1 MFIPTEHKIKKGDT
15 LSEIAQMYNTNVEY
29 LANLNNIKDINK
41 IKAGN
46 TLKLFDFK
54 KGSPTPMTGRPFGE
68 ALSSLTDKESSL
80 RKKIEESPGVGLSA
94 LSDPNDPT
102 KLNPKLLEFFSGLN
116 PFADKKPTTIE
127 EKSKQK
133 EKKETVKPSITEEES
148 FLPINIR
155 QIFSPG
161 QDRTEKDLSKEERD
175 TLKKVIARSQT
186 PERIAEK
193 EASGLSPYA
202 IEYKDYETTEKGAQ
216 YADVGGSMGLLG
228 LFNKLQNPAYN
239 LKTFLG
245 QASAIPQESG
255 GYRIQDIYDFKP
267 STKAQGL
274 TKFGEYLSSIGE
286 AGFNP
291 YSQVRNFMGYYGP
304 LEGTGM
310 GGRSDIR
317 IMKQGGDTMDIQ
329 QQTKNV
335 AAQGRYGDSML
346 LHVNPAEV
354 KGLASAMP
362 ITVNPQTGQP
372 EAFLPFLAPLLGGF
386 AGSALLGAGTAAGL
400 STAAAT
406 GIGAGL
412 AQTAVTGDIKEG
424 LMAGLTAGLGS
435 RILGGAG
442 DVQIGK
448 DALTTPTSSLPID
461 PTTGLNYT
469 PTGALESAVT
479 QNIGATNPALLN
491 PQVAGPTVTGT
502 SIPQTLNPLG
512 QAQLDTFMSSPTAGN
527 YLQTFSDDAIANLG
541 TEAGATNLDSLSS
554 AFTDPSGS
562 MDIGQGFSNIGTAA
576 MDDPL
581 ALAGLGTTGTMYGM
595 DMMQADYEEQM
606 ARMQAERE
614 EKRRQ
619 NMLMNPEP
627 TLYSGGGAIRGFNG
641 EDDSSTSEDLPQI
654 FAPARTAYDVN
665 PNFMAGFNPETMY
678 FNPATIAAP
687 ASSLTANS
695 APPILEDTY
704 TGTKGGYGGDPL
716 VISPEGRQ
724 ASIDPFTA
732 YTGEAPAG
740 LVPYS
745 TTQPAPYI
753 DLTGD
758 DLGLPDGGG
767 EYVFDDIQ
775 TKGEQEGGDD
785 FEFDIDDYLNNL
797 DLSNINI
804 MGQNYDISNFDLT
817 EFLNQYDPSS
827 EVFTQADTNVN
838 YKNNNQ
844 LIDLDNLLQIQD
856 EGVIDYTDS
865 LNTNLI
871 DLYDADNSRDINTGV
886 DSFTTTDNTFNNTLD
901 LSAFDPLN
909 LADTYNTTMNTSN
922 TLDTSTLA
930 ALDPLYAGGPDSFTE
945 TLDTFNTAPLDVFNS
960 INTLGLTDDTP
971 KTSKMDRLSMAKGG
985 QLPNKGLE
993 ALNKVAPDVVDKMGY
1008 QEGGMTMM
1016 NDPLTQEVTAFLL
1029 GESNNEEALNMF
1041 LTKYGNEAFMQLREA
1056 VLQSVVPGAQ
1066 TQGQIKGNGEGG
1078 MDDDLRGMI
1087 GNKERIAVSQDEFI
1101 VPADVVS
1108 MLGDGSSDAG
1118 SKELYNMMDR
1128 VRKEKTG
1135 TTKQAP
1141 RLANA
1146 GGLLPA

>member
-1 MFIPTEHKIKKGDT
+1 VFIPTEHKIKKGDT

-54 KGSPTPMTGRPFGE
+54 EGSPTPMTGRPFGE
-68 ALSSLTDKESSL
+68 SLFSFTDKESSL

-94 LSDPNDPT
+94 LSDPDDPT

-127 EKSKQK
+127 EKSKQ
-133 EKKETVKPSITEEES
+133 KETVKPSITEEES

-193 EASGLSPYA
+193 EASGLNPYA

-216 YADVGGSMGLLG
+216 YADVGGDMGLLG

-245 QASAIPQESG
+245 QASAIPQEGG

-304 LEGTGM
+304 QEGTGM

-372 EAFLPFLAPLLGGF
+372 EAFLPFLAPLLGSMGF
-386 AGSALLGAGTAAGL
+386 SALAGTGLLGTTIGGL
-400 STAAAT
+400 SAGALS

-424 LMAGLTAGLGS
+424 LKAGLTAGLS
-435 RILGGAG
+435 TRILTGAG
-442 DVQIGK
+442 NTQIGQ
-448 DALTTPTSSLPID
+448 DALTTPTTSLPTD
-461 PTTGLNYT
+461 PTTGLNYS
-469 PTGALESAVT
+469 PTGALESAMT
-479 QNIGATNPALLN
+479 QNIATTNPALAN
-491 PQVAGPTVTGT
+491 PLQAGPTVTGT

-512 QAQLDTFMSSPTAGN
+512 QANLNTFMSSPAADN
-527 YLQTFSDDAIANLG
+527 YLQPFADDAIANFGAKAGNPTALESLG
-541 TEAGATNLDSLSS
+541 AS
-554 AFTDPSGS
+554 FTDSTGGY
-562 MDIGQGFSNIGTAA
+562 DIGQGFSNIGTAA

-627 TLYSGGGAIRGFNG
+627 TLYAGGGAIRGFNG
-641 EDDSSTSEDLPQI
+641 EDDSYTGGDLPQI
-654 FAPARTAYDVN
+654 FAPARAAYDVN

-678 FNPATIAAP
+678 FNPATISAP
-687 ASSLTANS
+687 ASGLEAGG
-695 APPILEDTY
+695 PPVVLDTY

-724 ASIDPFTA
+724 ASIDPFSA

-745 TTQPAPYI
+745 TTLPSLDI
-753 DLTGD
+753 TGT
-758 DLGLPDGGG
+758 DLGLPMG
-767 EYVFDDIQ
+767 EGTPAPAGVVFDDEIV
-775 TKGEQEGGDD
+775 TLDEQEGENNFTDPNV
-785 FEFDIDDYLNNL
+785 IDPNNIGGGVYIPNIG
-797 DLSNINI
+797 NINI
-804 MGQNYDISNFDLT
+804 PAIMSGMGNFDIP
-817 EFLNQYDPSS
+817 ESFVPMGGQD
-827 EVFTQADTNVN
+827 FGITQP
-838 YKNNNQ
+838 
-844 LIDLDNLLQIQD
+844 I
-856 EGVIDYTDS
+856 IDYQ
-865 LNTNLI
+865 L
-871 DLYDADNSRDINTGV
+871 A
-886 DSFTTTDNTFNNTLD
+886 NTFD
-901 LSAFDPLN
+901 LIPEEEIPVV
-909 LADTYNTTMNTSN
+909 T
-922 TLDTSTLA
+922 
-930 ALDPLYAGGPDSFTE
+930 
-945 TLDTFNTAPLDVFNS
+945 
-960 INTLGLTDDTP
+960 
-971 KTSKMDRLSMAKGG
+971 RKGG
-985 QLPNKGLE
+985 GDTLKPIPEGNKGLPNLPVGVRKE
-993 ALNKVAPDVVDKMGY
+993 MGY
-1008 QEGGMTMM
+1008 MQAGGMTDMQ

-1087 GNKERIAVSQDEFI
+1087 GDKERIAVSQDEFI

-1118 SKELYNMMDR
+1118 SKELYDMMDR

>member
-1 MFIPTEHKIKKGDT
+1 MPFMPTEITIRKGDT
-15 LSEIAQMYNTNVEY
+15 LSEIAQMFDTTVSE
-29 LANLNNIKDINK
+29 LVKLNNIENANFIR
-41 IKAGN
+41 AGD
-46 TLKLFDFK
+46 TLKLPKIAGRTLNIPSRK
-54 KGSPTPMTGRPFGE
+54 KNTPTRTQP
-68 ALSSLTDKESSL
+68 AKKVKES
-80 RKKIEESPGVGLSA
+80 
-94 LSDPNDPT
+94 T
-102 KLNPKLLEFFSGLN
+102 KP
-116 PFADKKPTTIE
+116 
-127 EKSKQK
+127 
-133 EKKETVKPSITEEES
+133 VVTEEES

-155 QIFSPG
+155 QIFNPE

-175 TLKKVIARSQT
+175 ALKEVIARSQT

-193 EASGLSPYA
+193 EAAGLNPFA

-245 QASAIPQESG
+245 QASAIPQEGG
-255 GYRIQDIYDFKP
+255 GYRIQDVYDFKP
-267 STKAQGL
+267 KTQKQGL
-274 TKFGEYLSSIGE
+274 SKFGEYLSSVGR

-304 LEGTGM
+304 QEGTGM
-310 GGRSDIR
+310 GGKSDIR
-317 IMKQGGDTMDIQ
+317 IMQQGGDTMDIK

-435 RILGGAG
+435 KIFSGAG
-442 DVQIGK
+442 DLQVGK
-448 DALTTPTSSLPID
+448 DALTTPTTSLPID

-469 PTGALESAVT
+469 PTAALESAVT
-479 QNIGATNPALLN
+479 QNIGATNPNLLN

-512 QAQLDTFMSSPTAGN
+512 QAELNTIMNSPIADN
-527 YLQTFSDDAIANLG
+527 YLQTFSDDAIAQFG
-541 TEAGATNLDSLSS
+541 AEAGNPTNLESLGA
-554 AFTDPSGS
+554 AFRDPSGS
-562 MDIGQGFSNIGTAA
+562 IDIGQGFSNIGSAA
-576 MDDPL
+576 MNDPM

-627 TLYSGGGAIRGFNG
+627 ILYSEGGAIRGFNG
-641 EDDSSTSEDLPQI
+641 QYGSNTSGELPQI
-654 FAPARTAYDVN
+654 FAPARQTYDVN

-678 FNPATIAAP
+678 FNPATISAP
-687 ASSLTANS
+687 ASGLQAGG
-695 APPILEDTY
+695 PPIVLDTY
-704 TGTKGGYGGDPL
+704 TGTKGGYGGNPL

-724 ASIDPFTA
+724 AKIDPFTA

-740 LVPYS
+740 LVS
-745 TTQPAPYI
+745 SQPFI
-753 DLTGD
+753 DITGD
-758 DLGLPDGGG
+758 DLDLPDDGDPV
-767 EYVFDDIQ
+767 VFDDIQ
-775 TKGEQEGGDD
+775 TIGGDEQTGADD
-785 FEFDIDDYLNNL
+785 FTFDLDDYLTDL

-804 MGQNYDISNFDLT
+804 LGQNYDFSNFDLT
-817 EFLNQYDPSS
+817 KFLNEYDPTVTQMEDMTKLSTLS
-827 EVFTQADTNVN
+827 ADNLVNFDNLYEVYDPTKEVTSADSF
-838 YKNNNQ
+838 NNN
-844 LIDLDNLLQIQD
+844 L
-856 EGVIDYTDS
+856 T
-865 LNTNLI
+865 TNLVDI
-871 DLYDADNSRDINTGV
+871 LDFDNVGTGTE
-886 DSFTTTDNTFNNTLD
+886 SFTTTDNTLNYDNLVN
-901 LSAFDPLN
+901 FDNSMN
-909 LADTYNTTMNTSN
+909 L
-922 TLDTSTLA
+922 
-930 ALDPLYAGGPDSFTE
+930 ALDPVNTVDTLGTTTLADLDSISLAPDT
-945 TLDTFNTAPLDVFNS
+945 TLNPTTDITNPLTYFDTL
-960 INTLGLTDDTP
+960 NTLGLADITVNKP
-971 KTSKMDRLSMAKGG
+971 SMGTLTMAEGG
-985 QLPNKGLE
+985 ALKPIPEDNKGLPNLPE
-993 ALNKVAPDVVDKMGY
+993 DVRNEMGY
-1008 QEGGMTMM
+1008 MQAGGMTEMQ
-1016 NDPLTQEVTAFLL
+1016 NDPLTREVTAFLL

-1041 LTKYGNEAFMQLREA
+1041 LTKYGNEAFMKLREA

-1066 TQGQIKGNGEGG
+1066 TQGQIRGDGEGG

-1118 SKELYNMMDR
+1118 SKELYDMMDR

>member
-1 MFIPTEHKIKKGDT
+1 MKYKIKSGDT
-15 LSEIAQMYNTNVEY
+15 LSQIAKDNNISVKK
-29 LANLNNIKDINK
+29 LAELNNIKDINK
-41 IKAGN
+41 IYAGK
-46 TLKLFDFK
+46 TLDIPSRQKNI
-54 KGSPTPMTGRPFGE
+54 PTRTE
-68 ALSSLTDKESSL
+68 SVKEI
-80 RKKIEESPGVGLSA
+80 KQTAQPVVIE
-94 LSDPNDPT
+94 
-102 KLNPKLLEFFSGLN
+102 
-116 PFADKKPTTIE
+116 
-127 EKSKQK
+127 
-133 EKKETVKPSITEEES
+133 EEES

-193 EASGLSPYA
+193 EASGLNPYA

-216 YADVGGSMGLLG
+216 YADVGGDMGLLG

-245 QASAIPQESG
+245 QASAIPQEGG

-304 LEGTGM
+304 QEGTGM

-435 RILGGAG
+435 KIFSGAG
-442 DVQIGK
+442 DLQVGK
-448 DALTTPTSSLPID
+448 DALTTSTTSLPID

-469 PTGALESAVT
+469 PTQALESAMT
-479 QNIGATNPALLN
+479 QNIGASNPALLN

-502 SIPQTLNPLG
+502 SIPQTLNPVG
-512 QAQLDTFMSSPTAGN
+512 QAELNAFMSSPTADN
-527 YLQTFSDDAIANLG
+527 YLQTFSDDAIAQFG
-541 TEAGATNLDSLSS
+541 AEAGNPTNLESLGAAFKDS
-554 AFTDPSGS
+554 TGS
-562 MDIGQGFSNIGTAA
+562 IDLGQGFSNISSAA
-576 MDDPL
+576 MNDPL

-627 TLYSGGGAIRGFNG
+627 ILYSAEGGITGYYNG
-641 EDDSSTSEDLPQI
+641 GRFGEIPDYIGGDLPQI
-654 FAPARTAYDVN
+654 FAPAKQAYAVN
-665 PNFMAGFNPETMY
+665 PDFMPGFSPETMY
-678 FNPATIAAP
+678 FNPSTISAP
-687 ASSLTANS
+687 ASGLQAG
-695 APPILEDTY
+695 APPVGTDTY
-704 TGTKGGYGGDPL
+704 TGSKGGYGG
-716 VISPEGRQ
+716 RQ
-724 ASIDPFTA
+724 ASIAPQTSIDPFSA
-732 YTGEAPAG
+732 YTGSAPKG
-740 LVPYS
+740 LEFTETAPPMPEIPFPINPITPPDFGIGVPDIGRIDIPNIGNIDIQSIIDQYGYD
-745 TTQPAPYI
+745 APERAM
-753 DLTGD
+753 TGM
-758 DLGLPDGGG
+758 DLGLPMGEGTPMPAGTMMQANDLGELLPPGTDNGIDISDFLGSREDTLAGAQAMFGPQVTYATGLEPNTESGMGLGLGEMMTAEELIARGGTPQPVG
-767 EYVFDDIQ
+767 SGIFG
-775 TKGEQEGGDD
+775 KGPMIEPDLLMEDQSYIFEPPIRDRKEGGDTLKA
-785 FEFDIDDYLNNL
+785 I
-797 DLSNINI
+797 
-804 MGQNYDISNFDLT
+804 
-817 EFLNQYDPSS
+817 P
-827 EVFTQADTNVN
+827 
-838 YKNNNQ
+838 
-844 LIDLDNLLQIQD
+844 
-856 EGVIDYTDS
+856 EG
-865 LNTNLI
+865 
-871 DLYDADNSRDINTGV
+871 
-886 DSFTTTDNTFNNTLD
+886 
-901 LSAFDPLN
+901 
-909 LADTYNTTMNTSN
+909 
-922 TLDTSTLA
+922 
-930 ALDPLYAGGPDSFTE
+930 
-945 TLDTFNTAPLDVFNS
+945 
-960 INTLGLTDDTP
+960 
-971 KTSKMDRLSMAKGG
+971 
-985 QLPNKGLE
+985 NKGLPKLPKE
-993 ALNKVAPDVVDKMGY
+993 VRNEMGFM
-1008 QEGGMTMM
+1008 QAGGMTEMQ
-1016 NDPLTQEVTAFLL
+1016 NDPLTREVTAFLL

-1066 TQGQIKGNGEGG
+1066 TEGLIRGDGQGG

-1087 GNKERIAVSQDEFI
+1087 GDKERIAVSQDEFI

-1118 SKELYNMMDR
+1118 SKELYDMMDR

>member
-1 MFIPTEHKIKKGDT
+1 MFIPLKHKIKKGDT

-29 LANLNNIKDINK
+29 LAKLNNIKDINK
-41 IKAGN
+41 IKADD
-46 TLKLFDFK
+46 TLQLYDFK
-54 KGSPTPMTGRPFGE
+54 KSSPIPVPGRPSRDTDTD
-68 ALSSLTDKESSL
+68 AVSSLS
-80 RKKIEESPGVGLSA
+80 KKIEESPGVGLSA
-94 LSDPNDPT
+94 LSDPDDPT

-116 PFADKKPTTIE
+116 PFADEKPTTIE

-193 EASGLSPYA
+193 KVAGLNPYA

-216 YADVGGSMGLLG
+216 YADVGGGMGLLG

-245 QASAIPQESG
+245 QASAIPQEGG
-255 GYRIQDIYDFKP
+255 GYRIQDVYDFKP
-267 STKAQGL
+267 KTERQGL
-274 TKFGEYLSSIGE
+274 GKFAEYLSSIGG

-291 YSQVRNFMGYYGP
+291 YNQVRNFMGYYGP
-304 LEGTGM
+304 QEGTGE
-310 GGRSDIR
+310 GGRSNIR
-317 IMKQGGDTMDIQ
+317 IMQQGGDTMDIQ

-435 RILGGAG
+435 KIFSGAG
-442 DVQIGK
+442 DLQVGK
-448 DALTTPTSSLPID
+448 DALTTSTTSLPID

-469 PTGALESAVT
+469 PTQALESAMT
-479 QNIGATNPALLN
+479 QNIGASNPALLN

-502 SIPQTLNPLG
+502 SIPQTLNPVG
-512 QAQLDTFMSSPTAGN
+512 QAELNAFMSSPTADN
-527 YLQTFSDDAIANLG
+527 YLQTFSNDAIAQFG
-541 TEAGATNLDSLSS
+541 AEAGNPTNLESLGAAFKDS
-554 AFTDPSGS
+554 TGS
-562 MDIGQGFSNIGTAA
+562 IDLGQGFSNIGSAA
-576 MDDPL
+576 MNDPL

-627 TLYSGGGAIRGFNG
+627 ILYSAGGSIRGFNG
-641 EDDSSTSEDLPQI
+641 EDESVTTIYGGDLPQI
-654 FAPARTAYDVN
+654 FAPAKQAYDVN
-665 PNFMAGFNPETMY
+665 PDFMPGFSPETMY
-678 FNPATIAAP
+678 FNPATISAP
-687 ASSLTANS
+687 ASSLQKG
-695 APPILEDTY
+695 APPEVIDTY
-704 TGTKGGYGGDPL
+704 TGSKGGYGG
-716 VISPEGRQ
+716 RQ
-724 ASIDPFTA
+724 ASIAPQVSIDPFTA
-732 YTGEAPAG
+732 YTGQPPTGLEFTNTPVPMPIEPMPELPVQPILPPDFRIGPIGGIPG
-740 LVPYS
+740 LV
-745 TTQPAPYI
+745 
-753 DLTGD
+753 G
-758 DLGLPDGGG
+758 
-767 EYVFDDIQ
+767 
-775 TKGEQEGGDD
+775 
-785 FEFDIDDYLNNL
+785 
-797 DLSNINI
+797 NIN
-804 MGQNYDISNFDLT
+804 L
-817 EFLNQYDPSS
+817 YDPSYMS
-827 EVFTQADTNVN
+827 GVNERMMGAMNERAFPITGNDLGITRPNDLGELLPPGTDNGIDISDYLGSREDTLLGAQAMFGPQVTFATG
-838 YKNNNQ
+838 
-844 LIDLDNLLQIQD
+844 L
-856 EGVIDYTDS
+856 EPSTDS
-865 LNTNLI
+865 EM
-871 DLYDADNSRDINTGV
+871 A
-886 DSFTTTDNTFNNTLD
+886 
-901 LSAFDPLN
+901 
-909 LADTYNTTMNTSN
+909 
-922 TLDTSTLA
+922 
-930 ALDPLYAGGPDSFTE
+930 
-945 TLDTFNTAPLDVFNS
+945 
-960 INTLGLTDDTP
+960 LGLGEMMTEEELIARDGTPQPRGSGIFGKGPIVERKTGGDTLKP
-971 KTSKMDRLSMAKGG
+971 IPEG
-985 QLPNKGLE
+985 NKGLPNLPVGVRNE
-993 ALNKVAPDVVDKMGY
+993 MGY
-1008 QEGGMTMM
+1008 MQAGGMTEMQ
-1016 NDPLTQEVTAFLL
+1016 NDPLTREVTAFLL

-1066 TQGQIKGNGEGG
+1066 TEGLIRGDGQGG
-1078 MDDDLRGMI
+1078 MDDDLMGMI
-1087 GNKERIAVSQDEFI
+1087 GDKERIAVSQDEFI

-1118 SKELYNMMDR
+1118 SKELYDMMDR

>member
-1 MFIPTEHKIKKGDT
+1 MKYKIKSGDT
-15 LSEIAQMYNTNVEY
+15 LSQIAKDNNISVKK
-29 LANLNNIKDINK
+29 LAELNNIKDINK
-41 IKAGN
+41 IYAGK
-46 TLKLFDFK
+46 TLDIPSRQKNI
-54 KGSPTPMTGRPFGE
+54 PTRTE
-68 ALSSLTDKESSL
+68 SVKEI
-80 RKKIEESPGVGLSA
+80 KQTAQPVVIE
-94 LSDPNDPT
+94 
-102 KLNPKLLEFFSGLN
+102 
-116 PFADKKPTTIE
+116 
-127 EKSKQK
+127 
-133 EKKETVKPSITEEES
+133 EEES

-193 EASGLSPYA
+193 EASGLNPYA

-216 YADVGGSMGLLG
+216 YADVGGDMGLLG

-245 QASAIPQESG
+245 QASAIPQEGG

-304 LEGTGM
+304 QEGTGM

-372 EAFLPFLAPLLGGF
+372 EAFLPFLAPIFGSMLGGSLL
-386 AGSALLGAGTAAGL
+386 AGSTLGGLATAGL
-400 STAAAT
+400 SKAAAA

-424 LMAGLTAGLGS
+424 LKAGLTAGMGA
-435 RILGGAG
+435 RIFGGGAEASKFAEG
-442 DVQIGK
+442 AQGATDAATKINTNVLLQDPTLAQAGQASSTLVGPVPPVLNQAGQMQLSNMMPDASEFIAQGGK
-448 DALTTPTSSLPID
+448 DA
-461 PTTGLNYT
+461 
-469 PTGALESAVT
+469 V
-479 QNIGATNPALLN
+479 ATYSGDI
-491 PQVAGPTVTGT
+491 AGPGAATFGEDFTTMFGKGD
-502 SIPQTLNPLG
+502 NFNLG
-512 QAQLDTFMSSPTAGN
+512 QGL
-527 YLQTFSDDAIANLG
+527 
-541 TEAGATNLDSLSS
+541 
-554 AFTDPSGS
+554 
-562 MDIGQGFSNIGTAA
+562 SNIGSAA
-576 MDDPL
+576 MNDPL
-581 ALAGLGTTGTMYGM
+581 ALATLGTTGTMYGM

-627 TLYSGGGAIRGFNG
+627 ILYSAEGGITGYYNG
-641 EDDSSTSEDLPQI
+641 GRFGEIPDYIGGDLPQI
-654 FAPARTAYDVN
+654 FAPAKQAYAVN
-665 PNFMAGFNPETMY
+665 PDFMPGFSPETMY
-678 FNPATIAAP
+678 FNPSTISAP
-687 ASSLTANS
+687 ASGLQAG
-695 APPILEDTY
+695 APPVGTDTY
-704 TGTKGGYGGDPL
+704 TGSKGGYGG
-716 VISPEGRQ
+716 RQ
-724 ASIDPFTA
+724 ASIAPQTSIDPFSA
-732 YTGEAPAG
+732 YTGSAPKG
-740 LVPYS
+740 LEFTETAPPMPEIPFPINPITPPDFGIGVPDIGGINIPNIGNIDIQSIIDQYGYD
-745 TTQPAPYI
+745 APERAM
-753 DLTGD
+753 TGM
-758 DLGLPDGGG
+758 DLGLPMGEGTPMPAGTMMQANDLGALLPPGTDNGIDISDFLGSREDTLAGAQAMFGPQVTYATGLEPSTDSGMGLGLGEMMTAEELIARGGTPQPVG
-767 EYVFDDIQ
+767 SGIFG
-775 TKGEQEGGDD
+775 KGPMIEPDLLMEDQSYIFEPPIRDRKEGGDTLKA
-785 FEFDIDDYLNNL
+785 I
-797 DLSNINI
+797 
-804 MGQNYDISNFDLT
+804 
-817 EFLNQYDPSS
+817 P
-827 EVFTQADTNVN
+827 
-838 YKNNNQ
+838 
-844 LIDLDNLLQIQD
+844 
-856 EGVIDYTDS
+856 EG
-865 LNTNLI
+865 
-871 DLYDADNSRDINTGV
+871 
-886 DSFTTTDNTFNNTLD
+886 
-901 LSAFDPLN
+901 
-909 LADTYNTTMNTSN
+909 
-922 TLDTSTLA
+922 
-930 ALDPLYAGGPDSFTE
+930 
-945 TLDTFNTAPLDVFNS
+945 
-960 INTLGLTDDTP
+960 
-971 KTSKMDRLSMAKGG
+971 
-985 QLPNKGLE
+985 NKGLPKLPKE
-993 ALNKVAPDVVDKMGY
+993 VRNEMGFM
-1008 QEGGMTMM
+1008 QAGGMTEMQ
-1016 NDPLTQEVTAFLL
+1016 NDPLTREVTAFLL

-1066 TQGQIKGNGEGG
+1066 TEGLIRGDGQGG

-1087 GNKERIAVSQDEFI
+1087 GDKERIAVSQDEFI

-1118 SKELYNMMDR
+1118 SKELYDMMDR